1 MNFKKNIFIAILV
14 ATFLYPPLIL
24 AETQKINLNAI
35 QKSANDGSMNAQ
47 ISLGYLYSHG
57 EEVPQDYIK
66 AAKWYQKTAD
76 QGDDNAQYNLA
87 TLYYRGL
94 GVPKNLN
101 VAKQWYKKAAIQGN
115 SEAKN
120 FLDGLQ

>member
-1 MNFKKNIFIAILV
+1 MNFKKNIFIATLV

-24 AETQKINLNAI
+24 AETQKIDLNAI

-66 AAKWYQKTAD
+66 AAKWYQKAAE
-76 QGDDNAQYNLA
+76 QGSDIAQML
-87 TLYYRGL
+87 
-94 GVPKNLN
+94 
-101 VAKQWYKKAAIQGN
+101 
-115 SEAKN
+115 
-120 FLDGLQ
+120 